1 MDREQPNLTA
11 DFPSLLFCSA
21 PRSSKPWSAGKLS
34 CRGNTSPGPL
44 EAVFFGPQIGGT
56 TKCSGGPTGRLL
68 QSRQIHRDICCLLL
82 GAIEQLKATLNE
94 FSTVLPP
101 SINAQIGS
109 PPLREGDSAERLQQ
123 LMEQAKVS

>member
-1 MDREQPNLTA
+1 ML
-11 DFPSLLFCSA
+11 FFCSA

-101 SINAQIGS
+101 SINSQIGS
-109 PPLREGDSAERLQQ
+109 PPLRENDTGERLQQ
-123 LMEQAKVS
+123 LLEQAKVSGNRRRVHLGN